1 MYSYQLTS
9 QTLSKV
15 LCLLLLAFSVRS
27 VEAQQIAQPAN
38 TLTPQDLAKSTHNPF
53 EDFIKLPFEWD
64 AGFSIGPHHNIGQS
78 FSVTPVLPFNLNQD
92 WDLIARPN
100 LAVTYQPSPGEQ
112 FGLSDSQISLF
123 LTPHNASEWIWG
135 VGPILQLPTATSD
148 GLGTG
153 RWSPGPTAALIYSNG
168 PWFNGILA
176 YQLMS
181 FAGNR
186 DRGSVN
192 QTYLE
197 PEISYNFDSGW
208 YVDVDPALTFD
219 WTADAANGWSI
230 PMGADVGKAF
240 YLGSQSMSLQ
250 VGAYDFIE
258 RPDGTSQWIIRAQ
271 LTLLYPTSN

>member
-1 MYSYQLTS
+1 MLVAVSVTS
-9 QTLSKV
+9 AQ
-15 LCLLLLAFSVRS
+15 
-27 VEAQQIAQPAN
+27 AQQTAQSAN

-64 AGFSIGPHHNIGQS
+64 AGFSIGPHHNVGHG
-78 FSVTPVLPFNLNQD
+78 FSVTPVLPFNLTMD
-92 WDLIARPN
+92 WDLIVRPN
-100 LAVTYQPSPGEQ
+100 LAVSYQPSPHEE
-112 FGLSDSQISLF
+112 FGLNDSQVSF
-123 LTPHNASEWIWG
+123 YFTPHRASDWIWG
-135 VGPILQLPTATSD
+135 IGPIFQFPTATSD

-153 RWSPGPTAALIYSNG
+153 RWSAGPTAALIYSDG

-208 YVDVDPALTFD
+208 YVDVDPPLTFD
-219 WTADAANGWSI
+219 WTANAANGWSI

-240 YLGSQSMSLQ
+240 YLQSRSMSLQ
-250 VGAYDFIE
+250 VGAYDFIV
-258 RPDGTSQWIIRAQ
+258 RPDGSPQWIIRLQ
-271 LTLLYPTSN
+271 LTLLYPKSN

>member
-1 MYSYQLTS
+1 LLDQILLSPTS
-9 QTLSKV
+9 
-15 LCLLLLAFSVRS
+15 
-27 VEAQQIAQPAN
+27 
-38 TLTPQDLAKSTHNPF
+38 
-53 EDFIKLPFEWD
+53 
-64 AGFSIGPHHNIGQS
+64 
-78 FSVTPVLPFNLNQD
+78 
-92 WDLIARPN
+92 
-100 LAVTYQPSPGEQ
+100 PSPGEQ

-153 RWSPGPTAALIYSNG
+153 RWSAGPTAALIYSNG

-197 PEISYNFDSGW
+197 SEISYNFDSGW
-208 YVDVDPALTFD
+208 NVDVDPALTFD

-240 YLGSQSMSLQ
+240 YLGSQSINLQ

-258 RPDGTSQWIIRAQ
+258 RPDGTSQWIIRVQ

>member
-1 MYSYQLTS
+1 MGRRIQHRSSS
-9 QTLSKV
+9 QHRTELQ
-15 LCLLLLAFSVRS
+15 R
-27 VEAQQIAQPAN
+27 
-38 TLTPQDLAKSTHNPF
+38 
-53 EDFIKLPFEWD
+53 D
-64 AGFSIGPHHNIGQS
+64 AGSPLQLEPGLGPDCSTKSCCH
-78 FSVTPVLPFNLNQD
+78 LP
-92 WDLIARPN
+92 
-100 LAVTYQPSPGEQ
+100 PSPGEQ

-197 PEISYNFDSGW
+197 SEISYNFDSGW